1 MAMNRRTKRLDV
13 MAAAED
19 LRRRTLSQLP
29 RALDRLI
36 YLASMRDYNSGV
48 YQHAGLAARFS
59 EEASCEALADCHRE
73 AFRELLGCSLREV
86 VRQLEGYFEASQ
98 TSLKKFLS
106 AWKELEPYR
115 IAIPAETEP
124 IIAEFFVSNIR
135 IALAIV
141 ENQRRA
147 PRAQNEFALPPR

>member
-1 MAMNRRTKRLDV
+1 MAIKRRIKRMDV

-19 LRRRTLSQLP
+19 LRRRTLSQMP

-48 YQHAGLAARFS
+48 YHHAGLAARFS

-73 AFRELLGCSLREV
+73 ALREILGCSLREV
-86 VRQLEGYFEASQ
+86 VRQLTEYFEASE
-98 TSLKKFLS
+98 TSLNEFLS

-135 IALAIV
+135 IALAIF

-147 PRAQNEFALPPR
+147 PQSQNEFASP

>member
-1 MAMNRRTKRLDV
+1 MDV

-19 LRRRTLSQLP
+19 LRRRTLSQMP

-48 YQHAGLAARFS
+48 YYHAGLAARFS
-59 EEASCEALADCHRE
+59 EEASCEALADCHRQ

-86 VRQLEGYFEASQ
+86 VGQLEEYFDASQ
-98 TSLKKFLS
+98 TSLTEFLS

-135 IALAIV
+135 IALAIF

-147 PRAQNEFALPPR
+147 PRAQHEFASQPR

>member
-1 MAMNRRTKRLDV
+1 MAMNRRIKRMDV

-19 LRRRTLSQLP
+19 LRRRTLSQMP

-48 YQHAGLAARFS
+48 YHHAGLAARFS
-59 EEASCEALADCHRE
+59 EEASGEALADCHRE

-86 VRQLEGYFEASQ
+86 VGQLDGYFEASE
-98 TSLKKFLS
+98 TSLTEFLS
-106 AWKELEPYR
+106 AWKELQPYR
-115 IAIPAETEP
+115 IAIPAKTEP
-124 IIAEFFVSNIR
+124 ITAEFFVSNVR
-135 IALAIV
+135 IALAIF

-147 PRAQNEFALPPR
+147 PRAQNEFASPPR

>member
-1 MAMNRRTKRLDV
+1 MDV

-19 LRRRTLSQLP
+19 LRRRALSQIP

-48 YQHAGLAARFS
+48 YHHAGLAARFS

-73 AFRELLGCSLREV
+73 ALRNLLGCSLREV
-86 VRQLEGYFEASQ
+86 VRQLEEYFEASE
-98 TSLKKFLS
+98 TSLNEFLS

-124 IIAEFFVSNIR
+124 ITAEFFVSNIR
-135 IALAIV
+135 IALAIF

-147 PRAQNEFALPPR
+147 PQPQNDFASPPR